1 MKEMT
6 KGEMLKE
13 KGQALKK
20 IKLKEPST
28 FWKQLETS
36 RIKL

>member
-1 MKEMT
+1 MT

-20 IKLKEPST
+20 IKLVDPKT
-28 FWKQLETS
+28 FWSKLEQGN
-36 RIKL
+36 